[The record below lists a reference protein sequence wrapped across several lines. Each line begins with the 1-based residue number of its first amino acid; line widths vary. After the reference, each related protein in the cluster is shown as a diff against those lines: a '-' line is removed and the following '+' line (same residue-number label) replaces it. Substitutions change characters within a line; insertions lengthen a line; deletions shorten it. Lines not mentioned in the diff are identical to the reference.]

1 MHDLQQLFA
10 AAEREEAWEAQL
22 RAHFDAGDLGAVAE
36 ILEPALA
43 ALDSDVGRLALDT
56 RPEGVVLSGWEE
68 LAESIAMHEGE
79 PVTGVTLAIAN
90 EADRVFEKG
99 QVHHPYMMLGI
110 YSDEPYRFSGAG
122 AEELLA
128 QCREEVPAW
137 AGYDEDIEV
146 YLDIEGL
153 DQLNTTLL
161 HHKQR
166 HFFRDGDPEKAPLRY
181 VEYVLG
187 CWWRAMLFHQA
198 VATESAIHGLPGG
211 IPVITGM
218 VEMRPEIVMIHGLG
232 ARSLAPEREA
242 ETASMIEV
250 FAADFINRKP
260 VEEIKELTG
269 LDLRRRVVEAETDA
283 EAETAGEVTVKEK
296 SGLLAR
302 LFGRR
307 AAR

>member
-1 MHDLQQLFA
+1 MDELQRLFA
-10 AAEREEAWEAQL
+10 SAQGEEAWEARV
-22 RAHFDAGDLGAVAE
+22 RAHFEAGELGAVAE
-36 ILEPALA
+36 IIEPALA
-43 ALDSDVGRLALDT
+43 ALDSDLGRLALET

-68 LAESIAMHEGE
+68 LAEAIAFHEGE
-79 PVTGVTLAIAN
+79 PITGVTLAVAN
-90 EADRVFEKG
+90 EADRAFEKG

-110 YSDEPYRFSGAG
+110 YSDDPYRFSS
-122 AEELLA
+122 AEPDDLLA
-128 QCREEVPAW
+128 QCREDVPAW

-153 DQLNTTLL
+153 DRLNTALL

-166 HFFRDGDPEKAPLRY
+166 HFFRDGNPDKAPLRY

-187 CWWRAMLFHQA
+187 CWWRALLFHQA
-198 VATESAIHGLPGG
+198 VATECAIHGLPGG

-218 VEMRPEIVMIHGLG
+218 VEMRPGIVIIHGIG
-232 ARSLAPEREA
+232 ARSQGPEREA

-250 FAADFINRKP
+250 FTADFIARKP
-260 VEEIKELTG
+260 AEEVKEFTG
-269 LDLRRRVVEAETDA
+269 SDLRRRVVEAEA
-283 EAETAGEVTVKEK
+283 EVAGDIAVKEK
-296 SGLLAR
+296 PGLIAR

>member
-1 MHDLQQLFA
+1 MHELQQLFA
-10 AAEREEAWEAQL
+10 SAEGEDAWEANV
-22 RAHFDAGDLGAVAE
+22 RALFTAGDLGAVAE
-36 ILEPALA
+36 ILEPALG
-43 ALDSDVGRLALDT
+43 ALDSDFGRLALEH

-68 LAESIAMHEGE
+68 LAEAIAMHEGE

-110 YSDEPYRFSGAG
+110 YSDEPYRFSDAG
-122 AEELLA
+122 AADLLA
-128 QCREEVPAW
+128 QCAQDVPAW

-153 DQLNTTLL
+153 DRLNTALL

-166 HFFRDGDPEKAPLRY
+166 HFFRDGDPGKAPLRY

-187 CWWRAMLFHQA
+187 CWWRALLFHQA

-218 VEMRPEIVMIHGLG
+218 VEMRPEIVMIHSVG
-232 ARSLAPEREA
+232 ARSQGSEREA

-250 FAADFINRKP
+250 FAADFIHRKP
-260 VEEIKELTG
+260 VEEEKAVTG
-269 LDLRRRVVEAETDA
+269 LDLRRRVVEAEA
-283 EAETAGEVTVKEK
+283 EVDTALQADVAVKEK
-296 SGLLAR
+296 PGLIAR